1 MTDLICKEKASA
13 TDTSIIDSEC
23 NRYIER
29 VQQIHTNYTYLYLLK
44 LYLIEKKITI
54 KQVKL
59 DDFNI
64 KKELIKSVMET
75 ERNPDITFETIKFII
90 DAEIVHK

>member
-1 MTDLICKEKASA
+1 MNQEKNK
-13 TDTSIIDSEC
+13 TNINMKIETLQVEVENNKII
-23 NRYIER
+23 I
-29 VQQIHTNYTYLYLLK
+29 
-44 LYLIEKKITI
+44 KK
-54 KQVKL
+54 VKL

-75 ERNPDITFETIKFII
+75 ERNPDIAFETIKFII